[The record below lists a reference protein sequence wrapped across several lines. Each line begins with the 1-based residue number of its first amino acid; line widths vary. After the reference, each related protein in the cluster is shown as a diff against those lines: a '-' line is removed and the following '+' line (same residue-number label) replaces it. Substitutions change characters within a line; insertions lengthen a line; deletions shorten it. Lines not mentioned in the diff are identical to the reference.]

1 MSLPS
6 VIPGQGATTP
16 SRAYPA
22 RLFSFRPRCFTNHQR
37 RPARAGVILRAP
49 VCHGSAVM
57 DWYEFAPIL
66 VMLAILLLFMR
77 LM

>member
-1 MSLPS
+1 MSLSP

-22 RLFSFRPRCFTNHQR
+22 RLFSFRPACFTNHQR
-37 RPARAGVILRAP
+37 RPAGAGVILRAP
-49 VCHGSAVM
+49 VGHGSIIM
-57 DWYEFAPIL
+57 DWYEFVPIL